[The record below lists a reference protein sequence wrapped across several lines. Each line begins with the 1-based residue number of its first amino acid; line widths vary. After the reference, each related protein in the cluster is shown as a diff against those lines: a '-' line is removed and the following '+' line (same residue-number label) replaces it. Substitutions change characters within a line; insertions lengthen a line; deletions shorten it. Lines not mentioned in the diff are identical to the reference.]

1 MNFLQVNKQDAGDE
15 MSDDDDGMFK
25 LDDMMNG
32 PDERE
37 DIAYAELMLAEF
49 DQQPF
54 FHKYWGR
61 RRTEPFKHSSKTY

>member
-32 PDERE
+32 SDERE
-37 DIAYAELMLAEF
+37 DRAYAELMLEEF
-49 DQQPF
+49 DRQSF

-61 RRTEPFKHSSKTY
+61 RITESFKHSSKTC